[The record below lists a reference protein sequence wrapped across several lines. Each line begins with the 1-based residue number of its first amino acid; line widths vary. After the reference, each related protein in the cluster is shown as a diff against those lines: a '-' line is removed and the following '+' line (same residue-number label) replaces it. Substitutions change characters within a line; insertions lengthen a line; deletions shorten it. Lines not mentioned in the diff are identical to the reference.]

1 MKTNYR
7 SILPLAVTTFLLIA
21 CGQQKRDTATAT
33 SHPTDSTTLAAITTA
48 EKEKQALLYHEKLM
62 AHFGADWIERESDP
76 ELYPD
81 YYGGSFIDNSGN
93 FVVAVTSDMEANRQR
108 LATILGGDDFKI
120 ERVTYSYRQMM
131 QVMDRIDAFLVDSS
145 LAEEHPVMA
154 HFAGAYPD
162 VMENRV
168 KVILTEVNSEITG
181 SFKRDISGS
190 PMILFEK
197 GEIPQLY

>member
-1 MKTNYR
+1 
-7 SILPLAVTTFLLIA
+7 
-21 CGQQKRDTATAT
+21 
-33 SHPTDSTTLAAITTA
+33 
-48 EKEKQALLYHEKLM
+48 
-62 AHFGADWIERESDP
+62 
-76 ELYPD
+76 
-81 YYGGSFIDNSGN
+81 
-93 FVVAVTSDMEANRQR
+93 
-108 LATILGGDDFKI
+108 
-120 ERVTYSYRQMM
+120 MM